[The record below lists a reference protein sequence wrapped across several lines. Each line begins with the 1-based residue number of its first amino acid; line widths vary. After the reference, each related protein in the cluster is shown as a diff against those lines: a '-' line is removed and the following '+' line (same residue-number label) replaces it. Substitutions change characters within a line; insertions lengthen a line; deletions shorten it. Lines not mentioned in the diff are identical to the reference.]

1 MSKRSLLV
9 FLYTVYLL
17 YRTEKYRTKCTVVE
31 AKNVISTVQNV
42 RWSAKINKLEV
53 IKIGV
58 NNSHELNTCKV
69 IDGKYE
75 YKRIPLEE
83 SQSKYIYVP
92 LSVITDAELDIRRVG
107 IFSYL
112 RIHCGLNNVIGFTIP
127 DMVEWCGGKSDRR
140 TNGTNDKALSILDA
154 FNNGGYLTYLT
165 EKSKSSYMK
174 CRFDIGHYYSEC
186 SNGYAVIYLDELEKI
201 MNYKK
206 ENLKDGTLNNT
217 TILLVFAYLRNKI
230 KRRTNELMPEE
241 RTSDG
246 IKKRKEK
253 LPDAYGS
260 NISDIAEELN
270 VSSKTISKIID
281 ILEQELELIVTDRAY
296 RIKNENDEFRTLPT
310 IFANA
315 YKREDKYLLDTGDN
329 YSRTEIELKA
339 EHMKRFYQD
348 YKIDKRKRKY
358 KKKGENANG

>member
-1 MSKRSLLV
+1 M
-9 FLYTVYLL
+9 
-17 YRTEKYRTKCTVVE
+17 
-31 AKNVISTVQNV
+31 
-42 RWSAKINKLEV
+42 IN
-53 IKIGV
+53 IDV
-58 NNSHELNTCKV
+58 NNRQESYSLV
-69 IDGKYE
+69 DGKYE

-92 LSVITDAELDIRRVG
+92 LSVITDTELDIKRVG

-127 DMVEWCGGKSDRR
+127 DMIEWCGGKPDRR
-140 TNGTNDKALSILDA
+140 VNGTNDKVLSVLDA
-154 FNNGGYLTYLT
+154 LINRGYLTYLT
-165 EKSKSSYMK
+165 EKSRSSYIK
-174 CRFDIGHYYSEC
+174 CEFNMSHYYEEC

-206 ENLKDGTLNNT
+206 ENLKDNTLNAAS
-217 TILLVFAYLRNKI
+217 ILVVFAYLRNKI
-230 KRRTNELMPEE
+230 RRRPNELFPEE

-260 NISDIAEELN
+260 SFLDIANELN
-270 VSSKTISKIID
+270 ISSKTLSKIID
-281 ILEQELELIVTDRAY
+281 ILEQELELIVTDRAF
-296 RIKNENDEFRTLPT
+296 RVKNEDNEFRTLPT

-315 YKREDKYLLDTGDN
+315 YKREDKYLLKTGDN

-339 EHMKRFYQD
+339 ESLKRHYQG
-348 YKIDKRKRKY
+348 YRIDKKKRKY
-358 KKKGENANG
+358 KKKGENANE